1 MSERGANPNLV
12 DHGGTLTATAWPLV
26 PQRLFDRMTGSQ
38 RGSFTSR
45 VAMIL
50 GRAELPGRGEL
61 AGLRPV
67 TRFLIVGLT
76 VWLGLVGLATITAVA
91 SVELSTLSLPAWLGA
106 RASASP
112 NTEIRSPAGFENI
125 LQRPLF
131 SRSRQGAAV
140 AVSVAMAPPPPVILD
155 PNFTLKGVFM
165 SGELAKA
172 FLTSAQNPL
181 GAWVQA
187 NDEVAGW
194 RVVAVKP
201 DQVLLDARNE
211 KLVVSLSVNGPP
223 K

>member
-1 MSERGANPNLV
+1 M
-12 DHGGTLTATAWPLV
+12 
-26 PQRLFDRMTGSQ
+26 MGSQ
-38 RGSFTSR
+38 RGSFASR
-45 VAMIL
+45 VAMML

-61 AGLRPV
+61 AGLRPA

-76 VWLGLVGLATITAVA
+76 AWVGLVALATAIAVA
-91 SVELSTLSLPAWLGA
+91 SVEFSTLSLPAWLGA

-112 NTEIRSPAGFENI
+112 ITEIRSPAGFENI

-140 AVSVAMAPPPPVILD
+140 AVALAPPPPVMLD
-155 PNFTLKGVFM
+155 QNFTLKGVFM

-181 GAWVQA
+181 GVWVQA

-194 RVVAVKP
+194 RVLAVKP

-211 KLVVSLSVNGPP
+211 KLVVRLSVNGTP